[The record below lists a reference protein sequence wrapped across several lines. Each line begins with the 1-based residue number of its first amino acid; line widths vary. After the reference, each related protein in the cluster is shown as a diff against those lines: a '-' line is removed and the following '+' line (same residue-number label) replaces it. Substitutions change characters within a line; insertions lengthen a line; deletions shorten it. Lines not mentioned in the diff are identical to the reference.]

1 LRRERTREQT
11 EETISTIRRRQ
22 QTTTSLAE
30 TTRTRTIG
38 EEEKEEV
45 VMVASRREGEEEG
58 GAKTT
63 NAGRREDEEE
73 TRLETG
79 PETIAA
85 AVAVGVE
92 ERKDRDAGRAR
103 EIIAIMEEEAAAA
116 GAEEVANANA
126 TTRETGVTIN
136 HERLPRKEKRIG
148 EETKKRDELWK
159 KNARWRRSIEI
170 LERVSRII

>member
-1 LRRERTREQT
+1 MT
-11 EETISTIRRRQ
+11 
-22 QTTTSLAE
+22 
-30 TTRTRTIG
+30 
-38 EEEKEEV
+38 
-45 VMVASRREGEEEG
+45 VAARREGEEEG
-58 GAKTT
+58 RAKTT

-116 GAEEVANANA
+116 GAEEVANA

-136 HERLPRKEKRIG
+136 HERLPRKEKQIG

-159 KNARWRRSIEI
+159 KNARWRRLIEI